1 MSFIVWDIETA
12 PLADDVLRA
21 MMPALPD
28 ADILA
33 PLGEFDLSSVKV
45 GNLKPENAAAKI
57 EAARMEHDKL
67 KAEYPSR
74 LQAAKDQ
81 QFAEFKSKAALSAT
95 TGRVLVIGYYSP
107 HNEQVKIDWGGPD
120 ASETKTL
127 ATFWTF
133 YDSCRKTS
141 TALVGLNIH
150 DFDLPFLVRRS
161 WLNDV
166 AVPATVLRQ
175 DRYWD
180 DVFVDL
186 RKRWL
191 CGQQASG
198 QKSNFDFLGSAFGT
212 GGKTDGINGGDFARL
227 WIEDRAKA
235 IEYLTNDLKQP
246 AAWARQMGVL

>member
-1 MSFIVWDIETA
+1 MSFIVFDIETA
-12 PLADDVLRA
+12 PQPDDVLRS

-33 PLGEFDLSSVKV
+33 PLGDFDLASVKV
-45 GNLKPENAAAKI
+45 GNLGPDKAAAKI
-57 EAARMEHDKL
+57 TAARMEHD
-67 KAEYPSR
+67 AAREQYPTR

-81 QFAEFKSKAALSAT
+81 QFAEFKAKAALSAT
-95 TGRVLVIGYYSP
+95 TGRVLCVGYYSSDKDR
-107 HNEQVKIDWGGPD
+107 VTIDQGGPD
-120 ASETKTL
+120 ASETKIL
-127 ATFWTF
+127 ATFWSF
-133 YDSCRKTS
+133 YNSCRDKS
-141 TALVGLNIH
+141 TTLVGLNIH

-166 AVPATVLRQ
+166 AVPSTVLRQ

-212 GGKTDGINGGDFARL
+212 GGKTEGINGGDFARL

-235 IEYLTNDLKQP
+235 SEYLTNDLKQP
-246 AAWARQMGVL
+246 AAWARQMGII

>member
-1 MSFIVWDIETA
+1 MSFIVFDIETSA
-12 PLADDVLRA
+12 QPDDVLRA

-45 GNLKPENAAAKI
+45 GNLGPDKAAAKI
-57 EAARMEHDKL
+57 TAARIEHD
-67 KAEYPSR
+67 AAREQYPAR

-95 TGRVLVIGYYSP
+95 TGRVLCVGYYSS
-107 HNEQVKIDWGGPD
+107 EKDRVTIDQGGPD
-120 ASETKTL
+120 ASETNLL
-127 ATFWTF
+127 AKFWAF
-133 YDSCRKTS
+133 YESCRKTS
-141 TALVGLNIH
+141 TTLVGLNIH
-150 DFDLPFLVRRS
+150 DFDLPFIVRRS

-191 CGQQASG
+191 CGQMPGS

-212 GGKTDGINGGDFARL
+212 GGKTDGVTGADFARL
-227 WIEDRAKA
+227 WSEDRAKA

-246 AAWARQMGVL
+246 AIWCRQMGII